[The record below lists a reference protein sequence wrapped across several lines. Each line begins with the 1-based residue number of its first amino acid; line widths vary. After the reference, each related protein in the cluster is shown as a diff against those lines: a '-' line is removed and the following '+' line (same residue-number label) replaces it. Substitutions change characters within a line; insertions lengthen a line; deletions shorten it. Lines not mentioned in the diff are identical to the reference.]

1 MHSPVVPAN
10 PELESGAQ
18 APDSIA
24 ALLEQ
29 VAKVRGGLDSIRNEL
44 AGHAPHEAEA
54 LQSAIMEAAVN
65 LLFSASEISSGVANG
80 DEKDGQEKSD
90 CVGPPLDRARQLYEE
105 ITKKDSD
112 LSYFLD
118 DHWHKL
124 RLLVDML
131 KPKTDDE
138 IDPRTKTVGLL
149 LADVAESFIT
159 GVEDFSSPPLYV
171 QLREYAALVGTEA
184 KAETMEAGE

>member
-1 MHSPVVPAN
+1 MRSPVV
-10 PELESGAQ
+10 
-18 APDSIA
+18 PDSIA

-29 VAKVRGGLDSIRNEL
+29 LAKAKGGLDSIKNEL
-44 AGHAPHEAEA
+44 AGHAPQEAEA
-54 LQSAIMEAAVN
+54 LQRAIMEAAVN
-65 LLFSASEISSGVANG
+65 LLFSASELSSGVAKG
-80 DEKDGQEKSD
+80 DEEDGQEKSD
-90 CVGPPLDRARQLYEE
+90 CAEPPSNKARRRYEE
-105 ITKKDSD
+105 ITEKDRD

-131 KPKTDDE
+131 KQKSNDE

-149 LADVAESFIT
+149 LADAAESFIT

-171 QLREYAALVGTEA
+171 QLREYAALVEAEA
-184 KAETMEAGE
+184 KAETVEAGTVKV